1 MADAMNFEIGSKFP
15 LPIQAQGEGGLFQA
29 DANGLMF
36 ILKLRHLDVI
46 AVEAFRTGAMEFA
59 LFAQHG
65 LRLLL
70 YQLDGIFKGGWGDA
84 PLSFHNMQAAQLP
97 TEKSLR
103 DACLHIYLVDAEL
116 ELLLAQ
122 RDIKL
127 TPAFMQVL
135 RTHVTERLAAPLAAP
150 EFLRR
155 LQGIYAQHPTGQ
167 SMRDAAAAVQSVPLD
182 IPVPPSQR
190 KLH

>member
-59 LFAQHG
+59 LFAQDG
-65 LRLLL
+65 LLFLL
-70 YQLDGIFKGGWGDA
+70 YQIDGIFKGGWGDA
-84 PLSFHNMQAAQLP
+84 PLSFHNMTPAQLP
-97 TEKSLR
+97 SPQSLA
-103 DACLHIYLVDAEL
+103 DACLHLYLVDAEL

-122 RDIKL
+122 RDIQL
-127 TPAFMQVL
+127 ETGFMQAL
-135 RTHVTERLAAPLAAP
+135 RDHVQASLATPLTAPDY
-150 EFLRR
+150 LRR
-155 LQGIYAQHPTGQ
+155 LQTIYAQHPTGQ
-167 SMRDAAAAVQSVPLD
+167 SMRDAATAVQSVPLA
-182 IPVPPSQR
+182 IPTPPSQR